1 LGAPVADAVTGAR
14 TRVGPEAMKIGVPK
28 ERRPGEHRVAASPDT
43 VKRLRGQD
51 VEVLVEA
58 DAGAGAR
65 FADQAFADVGALVVD
80 GPEALYRD
88 ADVLLKV
95 RRPLMA
101 GEGELD
107 EMALLRKGQVLIGM
121 LNPYQNRQQVE
132 AYAKTGVIAF
142 ALELLPR
149 TTRGQAMDVLSSQA
163 NLAGYRAVI
172 DGLAEFDRVMP
183 MLMTAAG
190 TVPPAKVFV
199 IGAGVAGLQAIATA
213 RRLGAVVSATDIR
226 PAAKEEI
233 ESLGAKFVGV
243 VKADAATAGGYAK
256 ELSDDDKK
264 EQAEM
269 VARHVAGQDLVITT
283 ALIPGRPAPRLV
295 SRAMVAS
302 MKPGSVLV
310 DLAVESGGNV
320 DGSEVGKVV
329 DQGGVKIVGHA
340 NVPSRL
346 APATSS
352 LYARNLLNFVSL
364 LIDPDTKQLKI
375 DEADDLIKGT
385 LITKDGQVVHP
396 ALTRNQ
402 AA

>member
-1 LGAPVADAVTGAR
+1 
-14 TRVGPEAMKIGVPK
+14 MKIGVPK
-28 ERRPGEHRVAASPDT
+28 ERRPDESRVAASTDT
-43 VKRLRGQD
+43 VKRLVGRGID
-51 VEVLVEA
+51 VLVEA
-58 DAGAGAR
+58 GAGERARFSDQSFIDAGA
-65 FADQAFADVGALVVD
+65 QLVD
-80 GPEALYRD
+80 DAAALYRE
-88 ADVLLKV
+88 ADILLKV
-95 RRPLMA
+95 RRPLAA
-101 GEGELD
+101 GEGALD
-107 EMALLRKGQVLIGM
+107 EMALLRSGQVLIGM
-121 LNPYQNRQQVE
+121 LNPYQHPDQVA
-132 AYAKTGVIAF
+132 AYAKAGVIAF

-149 TTRGQAMDVLSSQA
+149 TTRAQAMDVLSSQA

-256 ELSDDDKK
+256 ELSEEDRKQ
-264 EQAEM
+264 QADM
-269 VARHVAGQDLVITT
+269 VAQHLKNQDLVITT
-283 ALIPGRPAPRLV
+283 AQIPGRPAPRLV
-295 SRAMVAS
+295 TRAMVES
-302 MKPGSVLV
+302 MRPGSVVV

-320 DGSEVGKVV
+320 EGSQVGKVV
-329 DQGGVKIVGHA
+329 DLNGVKIVGHA
-340 NVPSRL
+340 NMPARL

-352 LYARNLLNFVSL
+352 LYARNLLNFVDL
-364 LIDPDTKQLKI
+364 LIDPETKKLVI
-375 DEADDLIKGT
+375 NDSDDLIKGA

-396 ALTRNQ
+396 ALQHNQ

>member
-1 LGAPVADAVTGAR
+1 
-14 TRVGPEAMKIGVPK
+14 M
-28 ERRPGEHRVAASPDT
+28 
-43 VKRLRGQD
+43 
-51 VEVLVEA
+51 
-58 DAGAGAR
+58 
-65 FADQAFADVGALVVD
+65 
-80 GPEALYRD
+80 
-88 ADVLLKV
+88 
-95 RRPLMA
+95 
-101 GEGELD
+101 
-107 EMALLRKGQVLIGM
+107 
-121 LNPYQNRQQVE
+121 
-132 AYAKTGVIAF
+132 IAF

-183 MLMTAAG
+183 MMMTAAG

-243 VKADAATAGGYAK
+243 VKAEAATAGGYAR
-256 ELSDDDKK
+256 ELSDEDKK
-264 EQAEM
+264 QQAEM
-269 VARHVAGQDLVITT
+269 VAKHIAGQDLVITT
-283 ALIPGRPAPRLV
+283 AQIPGRPAPRLV
-295 SRAMVAS
+295 GRAMVKS

-320 DGSEVGKVV
+320 EGSKVGKVV
-329 DQGGVKIVGHA
+329 DAGGVKIVGHA

-346 APATSS
+346 APASSS
-352 LYARNLLNFVSL
+352 LYARNLLSFVSL
-364 LIDPDTKQLKI
+364 LVDPETKQLAI
-375 DEADDLIKGT
+375 NEADDLVKGT
-385 LITKDGQVVHP
+385 LITKDGKVVHP
-396 ALTRNQ
+396 ALTQNQ

>member
-1 LGAPVADAVTGAR
+1 
-14 TRVGPEAMKIGVPK
+14 MKIGVPR
-28 ERRPGEHRVAASPDT
+28 ERRPDEQRVAASPDT
-43 VKRLRGQD
+43 VKRLKGLG
-51 VEVLVEA
+51 VEVLLE
-58 DAGAGAR
+58 AGAGTRAR
-65 FADQAFADVGALVVD
+65 FADEAFAAAGATVVD
-80 GPEALYRD
+80 GPQTLYRD

-95 RRPLMA
+95 RRPLIA

-121 LNPYQNRQQVE
+121 LDPYQNRDQAL
-132 AYAKTGVIAF
+132 AYAKAGVLAF

-190 TVPPAKVFV
+190 TIPPAKVFV

-226 PAAKEEI
+226 PAAKGEI

-243 VKADAATAGGYAK
+243 VKEDAATAGGYAK
-256 ELSDDDKK
+256 ELSEADRK

-269 VARHVAGQDLVITT
+269 VAKHIAGQDLVITT
-283 ALIPGRPAPRLV
+283 AQIPGRPAPRLV
-295 SRAMVAS
+295 SAAMVAS
-302 MKPGSVLV
+302 MKPGAVLV
-310 DLAVESGGNV
+310 DLAVESGGNIE
-320 DGSEVGKVV
+320 GSKVGEVV
-329 DQGGVKIVGHA
+329 DLDGVKIVGHA
-340 NVPSRL
+340 NLPSRL

-352 LYARNLLNFVSL
+352 LYARNLFNFVSL
-364 LIDPDTKQLKI
+364 MIDPETRQLKI

-396 ALTRNQ
+396 ALSRNQ